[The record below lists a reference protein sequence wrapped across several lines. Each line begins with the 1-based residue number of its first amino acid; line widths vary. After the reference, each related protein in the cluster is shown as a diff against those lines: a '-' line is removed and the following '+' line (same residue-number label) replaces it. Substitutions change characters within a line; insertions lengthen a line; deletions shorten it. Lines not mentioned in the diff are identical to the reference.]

1 MMEQRFY
8 FDTSV
13 FGGLFDIEFE
23 EETALLFE
31 KVTLGQIKCVY
42 SNLTESELTIAPEKV
57 RNYFE
62 TIKDEFKEKV
72 FVTPEGLKLAQ
83 TYVAEKVVGET
94 SLDDCIHIATA
105 TLNKVNML
113 VSWNFKHIVNIYRI
127 RGYNSINLRLGYPT
141 LEIHSPK
148 EIVNYGNED

>member
-1 MMEQRFY
+1 MEQRFY

-13 FGGLFDIEFE
+13 FGGLFDVEFE

-31 KVTLGQIKCVY
+31 KVTLGEIICVY
-42 SNLTESELTIAPEKV
+42 SNLTESELTNAPERI

-62 TIKDEFKEKV
+62 TIKDEYKEKV

-83 TYVAEKVVGET
+83 TYINEKVVGET

-105 TLNKVNML
+105 TLSRVNML

-127 RGYNSINLRLGYPT
+127 RGYNSINLRLGYPA

-148 EIVNYGNED
+148 EIVNNGNED

>member
-1 MMEQRFY
+1 MEQRFY

-13 FGGLFDIEFE
+13 FGGLFDAEFE

-31 KVTLGQIKCVY
+31 KVKLGQIKCVY
-42 SNLTESELTIAPEKV
+42 SNLTESELTSAPEKV

-62 TIKDEFKEKV
+62 SLEDEFKEKV
-72 FVTPEGLKLAQ
+72 FVTPEGLRLAQ
-83 TYVAEKVVGET
+83 TYVDEKVVGET

-105 TLNKVNML
+105 TLSKVNML

-127 RGYNSINLRLGYPT
+127 RGYNSINLRLGYSI

>member
-1 MMEQRFY
+1 MEQRFY

-13 FGGLFDIEFE
+13 FGGLFDAEFE

-31 KVTLGQIKCVY
+31 KVKLGQIKCVY
-42 SNLTESELTIAPEKV
+42 SNLTESELTNAPERV

-62 TIKDEFKEKV
+62 SLKDEFKEKV

-83 TYVAEKVVGET
+83 TYVDEKVVGET

-105 TLNKVNML
+105 TLSKVNVL

-127 RGYNSINLRLGYPT
+127 RGYNSVNLRLGYSI

>member
-1 MMEQRFY
+1 M
-8 FDTSV
+8 
-13 FGGLFDIEFE
+13 
-23 EETALLFE
+23 LFE

-42 SNLTESELTIAPEKV
+42 SNLTESELTNAPERV
-57 RNYFE
+57 RYYFE
-62 TIKDEFKEKV
+62 NLKNDHKERV

-83 TYVAEKVVGET
+83 TYVEEKVVGET

>member
-1 MMEQRFY
+1 MEQRFY

-42 SNLTESELTIAPEKV
+42 SNLTESELTNAPEKV

-62 TIKDEFKEKV
+62 TIKDKFKEKV
-72 FVTPEGLKLAQ
+72 FVTAEGLKLAQ
-83 TYVAEKVVGET
+83 TYVDEKVVGET

-113 VSWNFKHIVNIYRI
+113 VSWSR
-127 RGYNSINLRLGYPT
+127 
-141 LEIHSPK
+141 
-148 EIVNYGNED
+148 

>member
-1 MMEQRFY
+1 MEQRFY

-13 FGGLFDIEFE
+13 FGGLFDVEFE
-23 EETALLFE
+23 DETALLFE
-31 KVTLGQIKCVY
+31 KVNLGLIKCVY
-42 SNLTESELTIAPEKV
+42 SNLTESELTNAPEKV
-57 RNYFE
+57 RRFFE
-62 TIKDEFKEKV
+62 SIKDECKEKV
-72 FVTPEGLKLAQ
+72 FVTAEGLKLAQ
-83 TYVAEKVVGET
+83 TYVDEKVVGET

-105 TLNKVNML
+105 TLSKVDML

-148 EIVNYGNED
+148 EIVNNGNED

>member
-1 MMEQRFY
+1 MEQRFY

-13 FGGLFDIEFE
+13 FGGLFDAEFE

-31 KVTLGQIKCVY
+31 KVKLGQIKCVY
-42 SNLTESELTIAPEKV
+42 SNLTESELTNAPEKV

-62 TIKDEFKEKV
+62 SLKDEFKEKV
-72 FVTPEGLKLAQ
+72 FVTPEGLNLAQ
-83 TYVAEKVVGET
+83 TYVNEKVVGET

-105 TLNKVNML
+105 TLSKVNVL

-127 RGYNSINLRLGYPT
+127 RGYNSINLRLGYSI

>member
-1 MMEQRFY
+1 MEQRFY

-13 FGGLFDIEFE
+13 FGGLFDVEFE

-31 KVTLGQIKCVY
+31 KLTLGQIKCVY
-42 SNLTESELTIAPEKV
+42 SNLTESELTNAPEKV

-62 TIKDEFKEKV
+62 TIKDEYKEKV

-83 TYVAEKVVGET
+83 TYVDEKVVGET

-113 VSWNFKHIVNIYRI
+113 VSWNFKHIVNLKRI
-127 RGYNSINLRLGYPT
+127 RGYNAVNLKLNYT
-141 LEIHSPK
+141 MLEIRTPK
-148 EIVNYGNED
+148 EILEL

>member
-1 MMEQRFY
+1 MEQRFY

-42 SNLTESELTIAPEKV
+42 SNLTESELTNAPEKV

-62 TIKDEFKEKV
+62 TIKDEYKEKV

-83 TYVAEKVVGET
+83 TYVDQKVVGET

-127 RGYNSINLRLGYPT
+127 RGYNSINFA
-141 LEIHSPK
+141 
-148 EIVNYGNED
+148 

>member
-1 MMEQRFY
+1 MEQRFY

-23 EETALLFE
+23 QETTLLFE

-42 SNLTESELTIAPEKV
+42 SSLTESELTSAPERV
-57 RNYFE
+57 RHFFE
-62 TIKDEFKEKV
+62 NLSDKFKEKV
-72 FVTPEGLKLAQ
+72 LVTPDVLKLAQ
-83 TYVAEKVVGET
+83 TYVHEKVIGET

-105 TLNKVNML
+105 TLNKVDML

-127 RGYNSINLRLGYPT
+127 RGYNSINLRLGYGT

-148 EIVNYGNED
+148 EIVNNDNEE

>member
-1 MMEQRFY
+1 MEQRFY

-42 SNLTESELTIAPEKV
+42 SNLTESELTNAPERI

-72 FVTPEGLKLAQ
+72 FVTPDGLKLAQ
-83 TYVAEKVVGET
+83 TYVDEKVVGET

-105 TLNKVNML
+105 TLSKVNML

>member
-1 MMEQRFY
+1 MEQRFY

-42 SNLTESELTIAPEKV
+42 SNLTESELTNAPEKV

-62 TIKDEFKEKV
+62 TIKDEYKEKV
-72 FVTPEGLKLAQ
+72 FITPEGLKLAQ
-83 TYVAEKVVGET
+83 TYVDQKVVGET

-127 RGYNSINLRLGYPT
+127 RGYNSINLRLGYPI